1 MNQELILVIG
11 VLVGLALAFSLLSF
25 FQKGKKEEAKAA
37 TPAAP
42 AAEQPKKEDL
52 GEIGKVNAAIALA
65 LSLYLD
71 DAHDY
76 ENTVLTMQKIMKP
89 YSPWSS
95 KIYGLRQI
103 PQVIKTRK

>member
-11 VLVGLALAFSLLSF
+11 VLVGLALAFSILSYL
-25 FQKGKKEEAKAA
+25 QKGKKEEVKVA
-37 TPAAP
+37 PPAP

-52 GEIGKVNAAIALA
+52 GEIGRVNAVIALA
-65 LSLYLD
+65 LAQYLED
-71 DAHDY
+71 VHDY
-76 ENTVLTMQKIMKP
+76 ENTIITMQKIMRP

-103 PQVIKTRK
+103 PQVTKTRK